1 MKFWY
6 YWQFFSRRNEIILWN
21 KKHTA
26 LFQTHNWKK
35 SIFFNKLG
43 YVKIRDRQIGLSLWD
58 WVRAKACLR
67 CCHWMLICK
76 QVGVGWGGDDET
88 EFVSDTK
95 RIKSCVPYFEG
106 NALSKGRKRRSS
118 GFWGKSLLSP
128 AGAGDVP
135 PIKPQ
140 LPPSPQDSSGFKTG
154 KTWAKI
160 GRIRCMRGAVVPSLS
175 HYSVLPC
182 KVVHWEI
189 RP

>member
-1 MKFWY
+1 MKQSLY
-6 YWQFFSRRNEIILWN
+6 QIL
-21 KKHTA
+21 K
-26 LFQTHNWKK
+26 
-35 SIFFNKLG
+35 G
-43 YVKIRDRQIGLSLWD
+43 
-58 WVRAKACLR
+58 
-67 CCHWMLICK
+67 
-76 QVGVGWGGDDET
+76 
-88 EFVSDTK
+88 
-95 RIKSCVPYFEG
+95 IKSCVPYFEG

-135 PIKPQ
+135 PIKPK